1 MEKID
6 KRRSIGEVAEEL
18 GIETH
23 VIRFWES
30 KFPQIKPKI
39 GKGSRRYYFDHE
51 IAVLKK
57 IKSLLHDEGY
67 SIAGLQKV
75 LNRRKFLQ
83 KQLNLK
89 EQNIEDLSQEDFEVT
104 NEGKFSIDDFLDH
117 DTKIIHGKFEELNE
131 LIVKIEENLKDL
143 EKI

>member
-6 KRRSIGEVAEEL
+6 KKRSIGEVAEEL

-89 EQNIEDLSQEDFEVT
+89 EQNIEDLLEENFEVT
-104 NEGKFSIDDFLDH
+104 NEGKFSIDDFINKDA
-117 DTKIIHGKFEELNE
+117 KIVHSKSDELNG